1 MKQMVKHQPDAGC
14 CAPVTILID
23 EGLMGCICLMTGWP
37 VSSLP
42 SSAEASSVAQELDSR
57 IEALLNR
64 ATNSSILA

>member
-1 MKQMVKHQPDAGC
+1 MKQMVKHQPDAGS

-42 SSAEASSVAQELDSR
+42 SSAEASSVARELNSGV
-57 IEALLNR
+57 ETLLNR
-64 ATNSSILA
+64 AAHSPIVT